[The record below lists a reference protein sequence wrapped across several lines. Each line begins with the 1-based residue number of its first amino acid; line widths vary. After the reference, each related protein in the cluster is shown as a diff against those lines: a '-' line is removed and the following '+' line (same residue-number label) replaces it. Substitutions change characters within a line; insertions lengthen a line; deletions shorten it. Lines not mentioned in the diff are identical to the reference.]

1 MIFNYNKKIHFRSQL
16 ISIHKS
22 RITDLNPNCGIGKGG
37 IYRKCKISQKKSFF
51 LVKCYDKN
59 KRFKEL
65 IYNTVENYRN
75 IQLAAELLKII
86 GNKHR
91 GF

>member
-37 IYRKCKISQKKSFF
+37 IYRKCKKELFF
-51 LVKCYDKN
+51 LSKCYDKN
-59 KRFKEL
+59 KRFREL
-65 IYNTVENYRN
+65 IYNTVKNYQN

>member
-22 RITDLNPNCGIGKGG
+22 HITDLNPNCGIGKEG
-37 IYRKCKISQKKSFF
+37 IYRKCKKELFF
-51 LVKCYDKN
+51 LSKCYDKN
-59 KRFKEL
+59 KRFREL
-65 IYNTVENYRN
+65 IYNTVKNYQN